1 LSGAATGGLLAIRA
15 GPKVA
20 GKNALAGGVILAMI
34 EGLNVAIQVKKRLPK
49 LFHVLTLQQ
58 SSIASPRSNDG
69 EAFPRE

>member
-1 LSGAATGGLLAIRA
+1 MSGAATGGLLAIRA

-49 LFHVLTLQQ
+49 LFISPCTNTPAILYSE
-58 SSIASPRSNDG
+58 SS
-69 EAFPRE
+69 FQ